1 MVFKCE
7 LGLDTSHGGFEALAL
22 IILALGQQ
30 LRLAEEVTSSLEKA
44 AAEALTLLASRTR
57 PGRDDQ
63 PIVILVE
70 SSPDSVAITFTHH
83 GQAVD
88 FKNIGV
94 ENPGAAP
101 TALTYYPHLPA
112 CSRLMDNIEYHPAAA
127 TDQPHVLL
135 MKKGL
140 TEACFSSESA
150 VNLREL
156 RAMLNVSQSMASD
169 TDLDELLAL
178 IVDELVTAIDVER
191 ATLYLI
197 DDRSGQLYSHV
208 LSKETGDLMEIRL
221 KMGEGLAGHVAAT
234 GETINIKHAYQDR
247 RFHASYDR
255 NTGFKTESV
264 LVMPL
269 CTPQHKIIGVVQLL
283 NKRRGPFTIK
293 DEHLLSIMAAQA
305 AVRIENAR
313 LYAQE
318 IVQKILSHEL
328 ETARLIQ
335 ESFLPRSIPMIP
347 GFDIAG
353 ACDYCDQ
360 TGGDYYDVFP
370 VDHDRQR
377 FVVLVGDVSG
387 HGLPAALLM
396 ATGRALIRLR
406 SSMPGE
412 PQDIIRDVNRRL
424 SLDTMETG
432 EFMTLFYCDIPSPG
446 NTLRWVRAGHEG
458 ALVYDTASGDF
469 HELQGEGVA
478 LGLDESYQYR
488 QYEASIP
495 QGAVILIGTDGI
507 WEMHNEQG
515 QRFGKAAL
523 KQILKQRAAEP
534 AASILAGITR
544 ELEAFRGQQQPQDDV
559 TMVILKFEG

>member
-7 LGLDTSHGGFEALAL
+7 LGVDNSHAGFDSLAL
-22 IILALGQQ
+22 IILALGQR
-30 LRLAEEVTSSLEKA
+30 LRLAEEVTSTLEKA
-44 AAEALTLLASRTR
+44 AAEALTLLTSRNR
-57 PGRDDQ
+57 PGPEDQ
-63 PIVILVE
+63 PMTILVE
-70 SSPDSVAITFTHH
+70 SCPDAVTITFSHY
-83 GQAVD
+83 GEVME
-88 FKNIGV
+88 FK
-94 ENPGAAP
+94 NPGANP
-101 TALTYYPHLPA
+101 PGVISNALAYYPELPS
-112 CSRLMDNIEYHPAAA
+112 CSRLMDHIEYHPAEAEGR
-127 TDQPHVLL
+127 PHVLL
-135 MKKGL
+135 IKKCL
-140 TEACFSSESA
+140 SEACYSSE
-150 VNLREL
+150 VVINLKEL

-178 IVDELVTAIDVER
+178 IVDELVTAIDAER

-197 DDRSGQLYSHV
+197 DEKTGELYSHV

-255 NTGFKTESV
+255 NTGYKTESV

-269 CTPQHKIIGVVQLL
+269 DTPQHKIIGVVQLL

-318 IVQKILSHEL
+318 IIQKILNHEM
-328 ETARLIQ
+328 ETARTIQ
-335 ESFLPRSIPMIP
+335 ESFLPQSIPMIP

-370 VDHDRQR
+370 VDHDHNR

-406 SSMPGE
+406 ASMPGQ
-412 PQDIIRDVNRRL
+412 PRDIIRDVNGRL
-424 SLDTMETG
+424 SRDTMETG
-432 EFMTLFYCDIPSPG
+432 EFMTLFYCDVHRSSK
-446 NTLRWVRAGHEG
+446 NLRWVRAGHDG
-458 ALVYDTASGDF
+458 ALVYDPSTGEFD
-469 HELQGEGVA
+469 ELQGEGVA
-478 LGLDESYQYR
+478 LGLDESFQYQ
-488 QYEASIP
+488 QQEVALP

-507 WEMHNEQG
+507 WEMHNEKG
-515 QRFGKAAL
+515 TRFGKPAL
-523 KQILKQRAAEP
+523 KEIIRQQ
-534 AASILAGITR
+534 ASKSATEIIDSIT
-544 ELEAFRGQQQPQDDV
+544 EALRNFRGDQNPQDDV
-559 TMVILKFEG
+559 TMVVLKVVT